1 MSLGERLYELRKKKG
16 LSQEEVAEKLNVTRQ
31 SVSKWETDESKP
43 DFDKIVPICELYEI
57 STNELLNG
65 TKEEKEEKEV
75 EVINNDNK
83 KKRAIIISIAVF
95 LYFTALIWIVV
106 SEVAFNLNEGFMVGG
121 FFLICAIATCLLIYQ
136 GIVLSTTITKKR
148 KEKSN
153 DEKKMD
159 GIVELVSIIFAIIY
173 LLVSFLTG
181 AWHITWIIW
190 LVFAAVQAIIKI
202 LFGMKGDNDN
212 GRRNNYF
219 N

>member
-95 LYFTALIWIVV
+95 LYFAALIWIVV

-202 LFGMKGDNDN
+202 FFGMKGDNDN
-212 GRRNNYF
+212 E
-219 N
+219 

>member
-83 KKRAIIISIAVF
+83 KKRAIIISTAVF
-95 LYFTALIWIVV
+95 LYFAALIWIVV

-153 DEKKMD
+153 AEKKMD

-202 LFGMKGDNDN
+202 FFGMKGDNDN
-212 GRRNNYF
+212 E
-219 N
+219 

>member
-95 LYFTALIWIVV
+95 LYFAALIWIVV

-136 GIVLSTTITKKR
+136 GIVLSTTITKNR
-148 KEKSN
+148 KEKTVN
-153 DEKKMD
+153 EKKMD
-159 GIVELVSIIFAIIY
+159 GIIELVSIVFAIIY

-190 LVFAAVQAIIKI
+190 IIYALACAILKLIFI
-202 LFGMKGDNDN
+202 LKGETDEE
-212 GRRNNYF
+212 
-219 N
+219 

>member
-16 LSQEEVAEKLNVTRQ
+16 LSQEEVAERLNVTRQ

-95 LYFTALIWIVV
+95 LYFAALIWIVV

-212 GRRNNYF
+212 E
-219 N
+219 

>member
-16 LSQEEVAEKLNVTRQ
+16 LSQEEVAERLNVTRQ

-65 TKEEKEEKEV
+65 TQEEKEEKEV
-75 EVINNDNK
+75 EFINKDNK
-83 KKRAIIISIAVF
+83 KKRALFITSAIF
-95 LYFTALIWIVV
+95 LYFLSIIWIIV
-106 SEVAFNLNEGFMVGG
+106 SEVSFNLNEGFMVGG
-121 FFLICAIATCLLIYQ
+121 FFLLCGIATCMLIYQ
-136 GIVLSTTITKKR
+136 GIVLSTTITKKK
-148 KEKSN
+148 KEKTN

-159 GIVELVSIIFAIIY
+159 GIIELVSIIFTIIY
-173 LLVSFLTG
+173 LLVSFATG

-202 LFGMKGDNDN
+202 AFGMKGDNDN
-212 GRRNNYF
+212 E
-219 N
+219 

>member
-75 EVINNDNK
+75 EVINNDNRK
-83 KKRAIIISIAVF
+83 NRAIIISIAVF
-95 LYFTALIWIVV
+95 LYFAALIWIVV

-153 DEKKMD
+153 AEKKMD

-202 LFGMKGDNDN
+202 FFGMKGDNDN
-212 GRRNNYF
+212 E
-219 N
+219 

>member
-83 KKRAIIISIAVF
+83 KKRAIFISIAVF
-95 LYFTALIWIVV
+95 LYFAALIWIVV

-202 LFGMKGDNDN
+202 FFGMKGDNDN
-212 GRRNNYF
+212 E
-219 N
+219 

>member
-1 MSLGERLYELRKKKG
+1 MSLGERLYELRKHKN
-16 LSQEEVAEKLNVTRQ
+16 LSQEEVADKLNVTRQ
-31 SVSKWETDESKP
+31 TVSKWETDESKP

-57 STNELLNG
+57 STNELLSG
-65 TKEEKEEKEV
+65 TKEEKEEQEV
-75 EVINNDNK
+75 EVINKDNK
-83 KKRAIIISIAVF
+83 KKRALIISIAVF
-95 LYFTALIWIVV
+95 LYFLSLIWIIV
-106 SEVAFNLNEGFMVGG
+106 SEVSFNLNEGFMVGG

-202 LFGMKGDNDN
+202 IFGMKGDNDN
-212 GRRNNYF
+212 E
-219 N
+219 